1 MTKREALVESLKIN
15 VMRVVFTKK
24 DGEER
29 IMTCTLSDY
38 IAPEIPWRGDI
49 IASKKKVNEEV
60 LAVWDID
67 KDAWRSFRLDSIT
80 DLKVIEKAKELI

>member
-38 IAPEIPWRGDI
+38 ITPETTWREEIDTT
-49 IASKKKVNEEV
+49 KRKVNEEV